1 LDGPQARPA
10 QIGRQTLTMC
20 DVIAMAVLVSA
31 AVTLSVAKYW
41 LSRRIVVH

>member
-1 LDGPQARPA
+1 LDGPQALPA

-31 AVTLSVAKYW
+31 AATLSVAKF
-41 LSRRIVVH
+41 